1 MLDFRKETVVPLALM
16 QLSMVSHADGN
27 IGMTNFRPESLHIM
41 HLCMSRAGQAAR
53 HFSLELPSTFVC
65 FEYPDKA
72 VCYLKEC
79 NGKSV
84 VPCHTCITKTCFGFF
99 VYFTFIRN
107 HVSDTYVLGCFFFFS
122 LQTSHS
128 TAV

>member
-1 MLDFRKETVVPLALM
+1 MLDFRKEPVVPLALM
-16 QLSMVSHADGN
+16 QLSMVSHTDGN

-72 VCYLKEC
+72 VYYLKEC
-79 NGKSV
+79 NGKVWCLVILTLPKPVLDFLFILPLFVTMLVTLMSWV
-84 VPCHTCITKTCFGFF
+84 V
-99 VYFTFIRN
+99 
-107 HVSDTYVLGCFFFFS
+107 FFS